1 MVSLKINDINIPVPQ
16 QDINL
21 ELAVQSELSGA
32 SAFKTDQF
40 DLPDSPELRRA
51 LGVMTDIN
59 TDVST
64 VPNAIL
70 YINGYELNGYIQV
83 YSANIKKGIATIPV
97 QFISGNGAWVQ
108 EIEGEALNTVNLS
121 KLNHALTYN
130 NVVNSEIGGLDYVYP
145 YVLYGQPFEE
155 GNTQLVERYPAVR
168 VSRIVQQIF
177 EDKGI
182 RVQSNS
188 LYELRN
194 RFLLYTGA
202 GDIERTVDA
211 TIDPFEATGDSYINF
226 VVPPTIT
233 YINSTNTIILDS
245 VGGGAGYDL
254 ATGIYTVP
262 LLQAI
267 TQQLLVDLN
276 IYNIVLGPGVYLSN
290 VSGVKQI
297 VFTFSLLK
305 NTTVVA
311 STQVIFKEG
320 VSYMNTQ
327 VKFTTAW
334 LATQAGDTFKIQLT
348 AQGYVGNTG
357 SSNSYFSL
365 SIDKGKMFNR
375 LSRWFSENEIV
386 TFDKVLPSDI
396 TKAEFLKAMIDR
408 YDLMLYYNEVM
419 KIIYIESRKNFYSNV
434 CQNWRW
440 VTLDEEAEISNYVGS
455 GKSTKRY
462 SLEEPADKYQ
472 SSQRKN
478 AIVTVT
484 NTNVLCEKG
493 IDNIKLKGSDT
504 LITTAKEMGFNAT
517 RIPVILKQDRKEGIL
532 PEWST
537 ESNLKIVKLLGIRML
552 SSNDSVKFNYINR
565 TMYPAI
571 ARETINDIV
580 AGYKEKFYLESYGK
594 ELNITS
600 TLTFGQLTHIL
611 NSYPGNDF
619 KTYWGLFN
627 SWFALQSISLNL
639 NTLVAKCKFITAAI
653 TQDTA
658 TVIGGGTTSNRI
670 KVTDTDELQVSST
683 ESIEFQDFTYKIKEE
698 DIT

>member
-70 YINGYELNGYIQV
+70 YVNGYELNGYIQV

-108 EIEGEALNTVNLS
+108 EIEGETLNTVNLS

-130 NVVNSEIGGLDYVYP
+130 NVVNSELGSTSYVYP
-145 YVLYGQPFEE
+145 YALYGNPIEI
-155 GNTQLVERYPAVR
+155 GNVQLVERYPAVR
-168 VSRIVQQIF
+168 ISRIIQQIF

-182 RVQSNS
+182 RVQSDT
-188 LYELRN
+188 LYELRE
-194 RFLLYTGA
+194 RMLLYTGT
-202 GDIERTVDA
+202 GDIKRVEGATLDTFKAEGNDYKTFLIPPYSTVLIDQTK
-211 TIDPFEATGDSYINF
+211 TI
-226 VVPPTIT
+226 V
-233 YINSTNTIILDS
+233 LDK
-245 VGGGAGYDL
+245 VEGGSGYNL
-254 ATGIYTVP
+254 STGIYTVP
-262 LLQAI
+262 ELQAI
-267 TQQLLVDLN
+267 TQKHFFNMMLEN
-276 IYNIVLGPGVYLSN
+276 IETDPESYVEGVM
-290 VSGVKQI
+290 
-297 VFTFSLLK
+297 VFTFSFLQGA
-305 NTTVVA
+305 TV
-311 STQVIFKEG
+311 
-320 VSYMNTQ
+320 
-327 VKFTTAW
+327 
-334 LATQAGDTFKIQLT
+334 LATQVVNFSEGSFQKTQIKFITKWIKTVAGEQLKVT
-348 AQGYVGNTG
+348 INAKGTLTNTNPFYQGSMTVTLRDGIHKNY
-357 SSNSYFSL
+357 
-365 SIDKGKMFNR
+365 
-375 LSRWFSENEIV
+375 LSRWFAEDEIV

-434 CQNWRW
+434 CQKWRW
-440 VTLDEEAEISNYVGS
+440 FTLDEETEIKNYVGS
-455 GKSTKRY
+455 GKNIKRY

-472 SSQRKN
+472 ASQRNN

-504 LITTAKEMGFNAT
+504 LITTAKEIGFTNT
-517 RIPVILKQDRKEGIL
+517 LIPVILKQDRKEGVL
-532 PEWST
+532 PEWVT
-537 ESNLKIVKLLGIRML
+537 ESNLKIVVNKGLKLLYG
-552 SSNDSVKFNYINR
+552 SDAVKFCGIARNR
-565 TMYPAI
+565 VNVFE
-571 ARETINDIV
+571 RETINDIV
-580 AGYKEKFYLESYGK
+580 AGYKEKFYLENYGK

-600 TLTFGQLTHIL
+600 TLTFGQLTHFL
-611 NSYPGNDF
+611 NSYTANDF

-639 NTLVAKCKFITAAI
+639 NTLVAKCKFITVAI
-653 TQDTA
+653 TQDTVS
-658 TVIGGGTTSNRI
+658 VIGGGTTSNRI
-670 KVTDTDELQVSST
+670 KITDTAELQVSST